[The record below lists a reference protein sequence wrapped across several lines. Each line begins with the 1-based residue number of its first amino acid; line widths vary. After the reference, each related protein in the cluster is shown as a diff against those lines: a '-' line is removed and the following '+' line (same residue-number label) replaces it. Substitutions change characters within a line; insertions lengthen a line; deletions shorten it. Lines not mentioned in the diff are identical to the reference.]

1 MAIALKALLGVYL
14 KSAPHLVLIF
24 CVYDDSMLAVVMPH
38 TVTSTNPNLN
48 SEYVII
54 NCKKPVLDTALS
66 LLLLV
71 VDWQARCYLQERIC
85 RQFLEL

>member
-38 TVTSTNPNLN
+38 TVTSTIPNLN

-54 NCKKPVLDTALS
+54 NCKKTSIRYSIKFVIASSRLASTVLSSGKNLS
-66 LLLLV
+66 T
-71 VDWQARCYLQERIC
+71 IS
-85 RQFLEL
+85 